1 MTTSSS
7 NRVSPSTD
15 VTPDC
20 VVQVNADN
28 GLIAEAKLSLP
39 RDESLWDS
47 AFTQLEKY
55 DDDLTGWWTA
65 SEHVQRHDIIAL
77 IPLSRAV
84 RFADRLDN
92 ARRTKKVEFVRNVA
106 VVGFFKQSGA
116 TKNFLS
122 LKRER
127 GKVSEESLD
136 QKLRDVV
143 SIDFAHLIREHGD
156 RKFVEHMPPMP
167 YLLQILWDN
176 LFLKYAADIPK
187 DEAKGWHPL
196 MVSVSKVTADLQD
209 NYGFR
214 SSGPRSPQI
223 PKPSF
228 VRKALDVLVEFHL
241 AERQVE
247 GEYLIKYKRSRKD
260 TLEKFGRLCFQSEL
274 DKPKI
279 SSSETPLLIG
289 L

>member
-7 NRVSPSTD
+7 NRVSPGTD

-20 VVQVNADN
+20 VVQANDEN
-28 GLIAEAKLSLP
+28 GFIAEAKLSLS

-55 DDDLTGWWTA
+55 DDDLTGWWTT
-65 SEHVQRHDIIAL
+65 SEHIQRHDIIAL

-92 ARRTKKVEFVRNVA
+92 ARQTKKVKFDRNVSI
-106 VVGFFKQSGA
+106 VGFFKQTGA

-187 DEAKGWHPL
+187 DESKGWHPI

-223 PKPSF
+223 PQPSS
-228 VRKALDVLVEFHL
+228 VRKALDALVEFHL
-241 AERQVE
+241 AERQVK

-260 TLEKFGRLCFQSEL
+260 TLEKFGRLCFQSEHA
-274 DKPKI
+274 KPKI
-279 SSSETPLLIG
+279 ASSETPLLIG